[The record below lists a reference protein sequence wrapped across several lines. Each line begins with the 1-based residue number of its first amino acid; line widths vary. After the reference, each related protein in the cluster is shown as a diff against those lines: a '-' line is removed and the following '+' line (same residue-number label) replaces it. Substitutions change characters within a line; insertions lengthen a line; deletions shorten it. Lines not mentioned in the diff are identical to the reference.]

1 MSELELQKELFKQLD
16 EDTRELLTTIHLIKI
31 NKVLKNEEKAREE
44 IVRARW
50 LAQRINDMLF
60 ELG

>member
-1 MSELELQKELFKQLD
+1 MSELEISEIFKQLD

-31 NKVLKNEEKAREE
+31 NKVLKNEEKARKELA
-44 IVRARW
+44 RARW
-50 LAQRINDMLF
+50 LAQRISSALN